1 MAYHLL
7 TYSLIFLPVVIAL
20 YQLCPARFRFVVLLA
35 ADYTFFCMISGKL
48 LVWLL
53 LATLVTYGTGRWL
66 AAIPVRHSDLHGKA
80 LTRKKRGVL
89 ALGIVLILGALVTLK
104 YLRVFGVTLAAPI
117 GISYYS
123 LQAISYMTDVYRGTQ
138 ESCKNPIKVALYL
151 SFFPQIMEGPISR
164 FSETADA
171 LYGGNSIQFENLVFG
186 YQRIIWGLFKKM
198 VIADRLAPLVAKVF
212 SNYNNFDGAAI
223 LVGVLAYTMQLYMEF
238 SGCMDIIMGSGE
250 IFGVPLPENFR
261 QPFFAKNAGDF
272 WRRWHITLG
281 AWLKEYVFYPIS
293 LAKPVKTLANIGEM
307 FFRADTVA
315 TGFRMLRGIVTDF
328 HITALAETNFGV
340 DVPDLI
346 LAVVSILL
354 VFVVDIIHEKGI
366 SIRRKV
372 ADCKLPVR
380 WSFWY
385 AVVLLVV
392 VFGAYGSGY
401 TIVDMIYAAY

>member
-89 ALGIVLILGALVTLK
+89 ALGIVLILGTLVTLK

-138 ESCKNPIKVALYL
+138 ESCKNPVKVALYL

-198 VIADRLAPLVAKVF
+198 VIADRLAPLVVKVF
-212 SNYNNFDGAAI
+212 SSYNNFDGAAI

-281 AWLKEYVFYPIS
+281 AWLKDLTCQASEES
-293 LAKPVKTLANIGEM
+293 GEENQEESWI
-307 FFRADTVA
+307 F
-315 TGFRMLRGIVTDF
+315 GQQIRGTDDCV
-328 HITALAETNFGV
+328 ILC
-340 DVPDLI
+340 
-346 LAVVSILL
+346 LAVKRHLAWTTYELYFLWYVL
-354 VFVVDIIHEKGI
+354 FC
-366 SIRRKV
+366 
-372 ADCKLPVR
+372 ADRDRESDGGTVQE
-380 WSFWY
+380 
-385 AVVLLVV
+385 AG
-392 VFGAYGSGY
+392 GA
-401 TIVDMIYAAY
+401 IQA

>member
-151 SFFPQIMEGPISR
+151 SFFRRSWKVRSAGFPRQQM
-164 FSETADA
+164 
-171 LYGGNSIQFENLVFG
+171 LC
-186 YQRIIWGLFKKM
+186 M
-198 VIADRLAPLVAKVF
+198 VGTVF
-212 SNYNNFDGAAI
+212 SLRI
-223 LVGVLAYTMQLYMEF
+223 WSLVTSVS
-238 SGCMDIIMGSGE
+238 SGGCS
-250 IFGVPLPENFR
+250 
-261 QPFFAKNAGDF
+261 
-272 WRRWHITLG
+272 RRW
-281 AWLKEYVFYPIS
+281 
-293 LAKPVKTLANIGEM
+293 
-307 FFRADTVA
+307 
-315 TGFRMLRGIVTDF
+315 
-328 HITALAETNFGV
+328 
-340 DVPDLI
+340 
-346 LAVVSILL
+346 
-354 VFVVDIIHEKGI
+354 
-366 SIRRKV
+366 
-372 ADCKLPVR
+372 
-380 WSFWY
+380 
-385 AVVLLVV
+385 
-392 VFGAYGSGY
+392 
-401 TIVDMIYAAY
+401 